1 LGRRLEREE
10 EEEDEVAGLFFLYWS
25 FSLLLFLGFTG
36 ANEVGLLEPLLLEA
50 LSVARLFFFLL
61 LTAPPLMGDPYEEL
75 LVLFST
81 TTSSSS

>member
-1 LGRRLEREE
+1 LERRLLPLEREE
-10 EEEDEVAGLFFLYWS
+10 EEEDEVAGLFFLFCS

-50 LSVARLFFFLL
+50 LLVARLFFL
-61 LTAPPLMGDPYEEL
+61 LTAPPLTGDPYDGF

-81 TTSSSS
+81 TSSSS